1 VIIYLHTIHMVRER
15 MDILAVIRPMIELLW
30 AVLIYVTH
38 SMANF
43 LAEVIF
49 VLPKE
54 FVLIQ

>member
-1 VIIYLHTIHMVRER
+1 MIIYLHTIHMVRER

-49 VLPKE
+49 VL
-54 FVLIQ
+54 IQ